1 MCGGWW
7 VSDDNGN
14 GNGNG
19 NGEYKSGSLTLPG
32 AVAMGTGVM
41 IGAGIFA
48 LTGQIA
54 ELAGGWFPLVFLAAA
69 VVAALSAYSYVKL
82 SNDDPSAGGIGMYLT
97 RLYGKTGLGGTV
109 AAGMALL
116 MYFSMVINEALVART
131 FGQYVMRLFVG
142 PDEQVGGTLGRGE
155 WQTPA
160 LAVGLL
166 VLALGVNVL
175 ANKFIDKFQL
185 VMAAVKILGIAAFAG
200 AGLWVGGLAWD
211 SFIGKAGAG
220 EASPQQS
227 AGWAGVVAAVAL
239 GILSYKGFTTI
250 TNDGDE
256 LKNPKKNV
264 GRAIW
269 IALAICVA
277 LYLLVALAVGGSLSI
292 AEIVRARDYA
302 LAEAA
307 RPAFGQWGLWLT
319 VALAIVACVSGVIAS
334 VFAVSRMLAMLVE
347 MKLVPFKEVGIPGR
361 RQYTTLVYT
370 IVFATLLA
378 VLFDLARIASLG
390 AIFYLIMDMAIHW
403 GVLTRVRR
411 EIGANAAILI
421 AALALDAVVLA
432 AFCWVKATTDPL
444 ILLFAAIGLLV
455 IFAGEWWYL
464 TRHRDGDAD
473 EDAQPEPA

>member
-1 MCGGWW
+1 M
-7 VSDDNGN
+7 SEQATDTKDDHDD
-14 GNGNG
+14 
-19 NGEYKSGSLTLPG
+19 YKSGSLTLPG

-54 ELAGGWFPLVFLAAA
+54 ELAGGWFPVVFLVAA
-69 VVAALSAYSYVKL
+69 VVAGLSAYSYIKL

-131 FGQYVMRLFVG
+131 FGQYVMQLFVG
-142 PDEQVGGTLGRGE
+142 PDQQGTVGGSLFAGE
-155 WQTPA
+155 WKIPA

-166 VLALGVNVL
+166 LVAFGVNVL

-185 VMAAVKILGIAAFAG
+185 VMAAVKILGIVVFAG
-200 AGLWVGGLAWD
+200 AGLWVSGLAWS
-211 SFIGKAGAG
+211 SFTGGAGAG
-220 EASPQQS
+220 EEGPD
-227 AGWAGVVAAVAL
+227 AGWVGIVAAVAS

-256 LKNPKKNV
+256 LKDPKKNV
-264 GRAIW
+264 SRAII
-269 IALAICVA
+269 IALTICVVI
-277 LYLLVALAVGGSLSI
+277 YLLVALAVGGALSI
-292 AEIVRARDYA
+292 PEIIEAKDYA

-307 RPAFGQWGLWLT
+307 RPAFGQWGLYLT

-347 MKLVPFKEVGIPGR
+347 MDLVPFKDVGIPGR

-370 IVFATLLA
+370 IVFAMLLA
-378 VLFDLARIASLG
+378 ILFDLSRIASLG

-403 GVLTRVRR
+403 GVLTRVRK
-411 EIGANAAILI
+411 EIGANAAVLI
-421 AALALDAVVLA
+421 AALVMDAVVLA
-432 AFCWVKATTDPL
+432 AFVWVKGGSDPL
-444 ILLFAAIGLLV
+444 ILAFAGVGLLV
-455 IFAGEWWYL
+455 IFGGEWLYL
-464 TRHRDGDAD
+464 SRKDTESADA
-473 EDAQPEPA
+473 ASSA

>member
-1 MCGGWW
+1 M
-7 VSDDNGN
+7 SDDENNGN
-14 GNGNG
+14 DQG
-19 NGEYKSGSLTLPG
+19 YKFGSLTLPG

-54 ELAGGWFPLVFLAAA
+54 ELAGGWFPVVFLVAA
-69 VVAALSAYSYVKL
+69 VVAGFSAYSYVKL

-97 RLYGKTGLGGTV
+97 RLYGKTGVGGTV
-109 AAGMALL
+109 PAGMALL

-142 PDEQVGGTLGRGE
+142 PDQRGTVGGSLFAGE
-155 WQTPA
+155 WKIPA

-166 VLALGVNVL
+166 VVAFGVNVL

-185 VMAAVKILGIAAFAG
+185 VMAAVKILGIAVFAG
-200 AGLWVGGLAWD
+200 AGLWVSGLAWD
-211 SFIGKAGAG
+211 SFTGGAGAG
-220 EASPQQS
+220 DEGGD
-227 AGWAGVVAAVAL
+227 AGWIGIVAAVAL

-256 LKNPKKNV
+256 LKEPKKNV
-264 GRAIW
+264 SRAII
-269 IALAICVA
+269 IALSICVVI
-277 LYLLVALAVGGSLSI
+277 YLLVALAVGGALSI
-292 AEIVRARDYA
+292 PEIIEAKDYA

-307 RPAFGQWGLWLT
+307 RPAFGQWGLYLT

-347 MKLVPFKEVGIPGR
+347 MDLVPFKDVGIPGR

-370 IVFATLLA
+370 IVFAMLLA
-378 VLFDLARIASLG
+378 ILFDLSRIASLG

-403 GVLTRVRR
+403 GVLTRVRQ
-411 EIGANAAILI
+411 EIEANAGILI
-421 AALALDAVVLA
+421 AALVMDAVVLA
-432 AFCWVKATTDPL
+432 AFVWVKGTSDPL
-444 ILLFAAIGLLV
+444 VLAFAGIGLTV
-455 IFAGEWWYL
+455 IFGGEWLYL
-464 TRHRDGDAD
+464 RQRKA
-473 EDAQPEPA
+473 EDAEAA

>member
-1 MCGGWW
+1 M
-7 VSDDNGN
+7 SDDDDGN
-14 GNGNG
+14 DQG
-19 NGEYKSGSLTLPG
+19 YKSGSLTLPG

-54 ELAGGWFPLVFLAAA
+54 ELAGGWFPVVFLAAA
-69 VVAALSAYSYVKL
+69 VVAGFSAYSYVKL

-142 PDEQVGGTLGRGE
+142 AEQQVGGSLWRGE
-155 WQTPA
+155 WEIPA

-166 VLALGVNVL
+166 VVAFGVNVL
-175 ANKFIDKFQL
+175 ANKYIDKFQL

-200 AGLWVGGLAWD
+200 AGLWVSGLAWS
-211 SFIGKAGAG
+211 SFTGGAGAG
-220 EASPQQS
+220 GGGEASEGG
-227 AGWAGVVAAVAL
+227 GWIGIVAAVAL

-256 LKNPKKNV
+256 LKDPKKNV
-264 GRAIW
+264 SRAIV
-269 IALAICVA
+269 IALAICVVI
-277 LYLLVALAVGGSLSI
+277 YLLVALAVGGALSI
-292 AEIVRARDYA
+292 PEIIEAKDYA

-307 RPAFGQWGLWLT
+307 RPAFGPWGLYLT

-334 VFAVSRMLAMLVE
+334 VFAVSRMLAMLVK
-347 MKLVPFKEVGIPGR
+347 MDLVPFKDLGLPGR

-370 IVFATLLA
+370 IVFAMLLA
-378 VLFDLARIASLG
+378 ILFDLSRIASLG

-403 GVLTRVRR
+403 GVLTRVRE
-411 EIGANAAILI
+411 EIGANAAVLV
-421 AALALDAVVLA
+421 AALAMDAVVLA
-432 AFCWVKATTDPL
+432 AFVWVKGTSDPL
-444 ILLFAAIGLLV
+444 ILAVAGVGLLV
-455 IFAGEWWYL
+455 IFGGEWLYL
-464 TRHRDGDAD
+464 RQRGEDSDA
-473 EDAQPEPA
+473 EPA